1 MRERHKP
8 AVMRKETR
16 HCGQCA
22 LSTVFDFFELR
33 FQSVETQV
41 DGLLECVSCLRSEK
55 FGCLGHGDSYTGL
68 FVHGGFG
75 LHYTQSHLYLSHS
88 FVAAAHL
95 VDFLV
100 DEGYELIGDVEVDC
114 FDFDFHSSD
123 FIGLVIFNDGRVSDR
138 RVARRPEAAESREIR
153 PFTKITQNYDI
164 SDKHTDI

>member
-1 MRERHKP
+1 
-8 AVMRKETR
+8 
-16 HCGQCA
+16 
-22 LSTVFDFFELR
+22 
-33 FQSVETQV
+33 
-41 DGLLECVSCLRSEK
+41 
-55 FGCLGHGDSYTGL
+55 
-68 FVHGGFG
+68 
-75 LHYTQSHLYLSHS
+75 
-88 FVAAAHL
+88 AHL

-164 SDKHTDI
+164 SDKHADI